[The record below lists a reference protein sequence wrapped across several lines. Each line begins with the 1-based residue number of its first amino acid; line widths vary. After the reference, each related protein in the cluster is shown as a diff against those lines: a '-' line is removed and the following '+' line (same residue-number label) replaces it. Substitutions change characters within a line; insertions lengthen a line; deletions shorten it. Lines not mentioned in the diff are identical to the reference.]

1 MANKKVPL
9 RQCVGCGEMKAKKEL
24 IRVIKNDEGVF
35 LDASGR
41 KNGRGAYICAD
52 TDCLEKARKSK
63 GLERSLKV
71 AIPDEVYENLE
82 KEMSILAER

>member
-1 MANKKVPL
+1 MANKKIPL
-9 RQCVGCGEMKAKKEL
+9 RLCVGCGEMKAKKEL

-35 LDASGR
+35 LDARGR

-52 TDCLEKARKSK
+52 TECLKKARKSK

-82 KEMSILAER
+82 KEMSTLAE

>member
-1 MANKKVPL
+1 MANKKIPL

-52 TDCLEKARKSK
+52 TDCLEKARKST

>member
-1 MANKKVPL
+1 MANKKIPL

-35 LDASGR
+35 LDAGGR

-52 TDCLEKARKSK
+52 TECLKKARR
-63 GLERSLKV
+63 LERSLKV

-82 KEMSILAER
+82 KEMSTLAE

>member
-1 MANKKVPL
+1 MANKKIPL

-63 GLERSLKV
+63 GLEKSLKV

>member
-1 MANKKVPL
+1 MANKKIPL

-35 LDASGR
+35 MDASGR

-52 TDCLEKARKSK
+52 TECLKKARKSK

-71 AIPDEVYENLE
+71 TIPDEVYENLE
-82 KEMSILAER
+82 KEMSILAE

>member
-1 MANKKVPL
+1 MANKKIPL

-71 AIPDEVYENLE
+71 AIPDELYENLE

>member
-1 MANKKVPL
+1 MANKKIPL

-41 KNGRGAYICAD
+41 KNGRGAYTCAD
-52 TDCLEKARKSK
+52 TECLKKARKSK
-63 GLERSLKV
+63 GLEKSLKV

-82 KEMSILAER
+82 KEMSTLAE

>member
-1 MANKKVPL
+1 MANKKIPL

-52 TDCLEKARKSK
+52 TDCLEKARTSK

-82 KEMSILAER
+82 KEMSILAE

>member
-1 MANKKVPL
+1 MANKKIPL

-41 KNGRGAYICAD
+41 KN
-52 TDCLEKARKSK
+52 
-63 GLERSLKV
+63 
-71 AIPDEVYENLE
+71 
-82 KEMSILAER
+82 